1 MLTDPSFANFPTLCT
16 QPSFSFS
23 YLKLFRLSGIS
34 ITSVKPPMGN
44 LDHPERNPAEIR
56 KRARKR
62 AGFGSRKHFPKSGC
76 SFNFRTT
83 TIRTAAIRA
92 TGKRLYDSST
102 KPRALCGRPLKKL
115 HLELASP
122 SGDYST
128 FLCLLLSFLIANPLI
143 LQNTFWSYNI

>member
-1 MLTDPSFANFPTLCT
+1 MFKIVFVSKLDRLARLLKDPSFANFPTLRT
-16 QPSFSFS
+16 QPSVSFSFS

-62 AGFGSRKHFPKSGC
+62 AGFGSRKHFRKSGC

-83 TIRTAAIRA
+83 TIRTAAIKA
-92 TGKRLYDSST
+92 TGERLYDYST
-102 KPRALCGRPLKKL
+102 KPI
-115 HLELASP
+115 S
-122 SGDYST
+122 
-128 FLCLLLSFLIANPLI
+128 
-143 LQNTFWSYNI
+143 LQSRDVIPQSS